1 MKDLLRY
8 LSEYCRCDS
17 LMLILLLKSTLMR
30 TVYVIGNCI
39 NKMALYKQALRK
51 INDLKQPVVARVS
64 RRDSQRGCSW
74 NSQTLL
80 SGKHILYVVNAQMK

>member
-1 MKDLLRY
+1 
-8 LSEYCRCDS
+8 
-17 LMLILLLKSTLMR
+17 
-30 TVYVIGNCI
+30 
-39 NKMALYKQALRK
+39 MALNKQALRE

-80 SGKHILYVVNAQMK
+80 SGKHICREFLSCKPGVFISCYLVYFPGVLAGLPFGKLTGERVGFVSVVGLQFS